1 MRIISWNVN
10 GFRSSASKGAI
21 SKLIEEYSPDLLF
34 MQELKC
40 TETEFYRATWRYVE
54 KLAEDYICY
63 VDGSIVPGRS
73 GVALVAKA
81 EIALDA
87 EGNDLIQWFDSNLVD
102 STLNNHS
109 EARLQAF
116 IINGILMLNTYSVS
130 VQPDLFRLDYSN
142 HHDQQILNLLGQWK
156 ELGNEEAL
164 VIGDLN
170 LVHQPIDFHEYRLTL
185 PQRKMTL
192 DQRERY
198 RILFRQE
205 DLYDTFRYL
214 HPHKVEYSYWSYRGH
229 GRSSGKGYRLD
240 YSLVTTALLNKV
252 LLSDILTDIKGS
264 DHAPIILELED

>member
-40 TETEFYRATWRYVE
+40 TETEFYRAAWRYAE
-54 KLAEDYICY
+54 NLAEDYICY

-81 EIALDA
+81 SVALDS
-87 EGNDLIQWFDSNLVD
+87 EGKDLIQWFDSKLVD

-116 IINGILMLNTYSVS
+116 IINGILILNTYSVS
-130 VQPDLFRLDYSN
+130 VQPDLFRLNYSN
-142 HHDQQILNLLGQWK
+142 HHDGQILNLLAQWK
-156 ELGNEEAL
+156 ELGNKDAI

-185 PQRKMTL
+185 PQRKML
-192 DQRERY
+192 PEERERY
-198 RILFRQE
+198 RILFKQE
-205 DLYDTFRYL
+205 DLHDTFRVL
-214 HPHKVEYSYWSYRGH
+214 HPFKVKYSYWSYRGH

-240 YSLVTTALLNKV
+240 YSLVTTSLLGRV
-252 LLSDILTDIKGS
+252 LVSDILEDVKGS